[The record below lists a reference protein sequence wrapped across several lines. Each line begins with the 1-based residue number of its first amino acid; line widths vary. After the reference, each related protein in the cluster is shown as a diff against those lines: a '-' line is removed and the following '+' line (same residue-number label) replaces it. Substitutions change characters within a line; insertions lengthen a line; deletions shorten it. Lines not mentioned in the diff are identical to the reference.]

1 MSEGT
6 GRVQGEVLSSRKLV
20 PWMKR
25 HIPDTHMKL
34 LSRLNDAIGL
44 GSFISV
50 HAGIMPDDPGKS
62 DPFRC
67 LLD

>member
-1 MSEGT
+1 
-6 GRVQGEVLSSRKLV
+6 
-20 PWMKR
+20 MKR

-50 HAGIMPDDPGKS
+50 HAGIMPADS
-62 DPFRC
+62 R
-67 LLD
+67 